1 MVSADPI
8 VAATTNTDL
17 PDTGS
22 TVADIGEFALIDS
35 VTCQPQHS
43 STILGPGDDAAIVSA
58 RNSRAVVSTDIL
70 IEGEHFRRDWSDPYS
85 IGRRAI
91 AQNAADIEA
100 MGAHPT
106 GYVVALAAPRDTP
119 ATFITE
125 IGRGTVAEAHR
136 SGADIVGGDFSAA
149 QHIVISVTTLG
160 EIVPPVHMPVLQN
173 TAGVE
178 EDIAFAGILGWSAA
192 GLDILSG
199 TFGQRGGFLRHP
211 LVQRACELY
220 RCPHPPYG
228 YGARAAAD
236 GATAMTDVSDGLL
249 VDLQRV
255 IQRSNDTTGA
265 GSTMFTADLSYEK
278 ITEIAGES
286 LRELATVCAAYSSHA
301 MEEEQ
306 LLRTWVLSGGE
317 DHGLLAFF
325 PHNSAL
331 PGGFHKIGTTSTA
344 MAADSAHLISMD
356 GNGISTIEG
365 WESFA

>member
-149 QHIVISVTTLG
+149 QHIVISVTALG

-199 TFGQRGGFLRHP
+199 TFGQRGGFLR
-211 LVQRACELY
+211 
-220 RCPHPPYG
+220 
-228 YGARAAAD
+228 
-236 GATAMTDVSDGLL
+236 
-249 VDLQRV
+249 
-255 IQRSNDTTGA
+255 
-265 GSTMFTADLSYEK
+265 LS
-278 ITEIAGES
+278 
-286 LRELATVCAAYSSHA
+286 
-301 MEEEQ
+301 
-306 LLRTWVLSGGE
+306 
-317 DHGLLAFF
+317 
-325 PHNSAL
+325 
-331 PGGFHKIGTTSTA
+331 
-344 MAADSAHLISMD
+344 LIH
-356 GNGISTIEG
+356 I
-365 WESFA
+365 